1 MMSKNNPLVSIIV
14 PVYNVQRYLQKCIY
28 SILNQNYK
36 DIEIIL
42 VDDGSTDNS
51 GKMCDDYQAQ
61 YSNVRSFHKKNT
73 GLGLTRNYG
82 LEYANG
88 DFVMFVD
95 SDDYL
100 KETCVTELVKFV
112 INNNVDTVIGGYTRV
127 DNNGKILFEEK
138 YQESIYQGQ
147 EVKNRCFTRMLGN
160 LYKNNDIIKMS
171 VWNCLYSMDL
181 ITKNQIYFPSERKYI
196 SEDLIWDCKYFKY
209 ATKVAIS
216 RSDSY
221 FYRYNPSSLTNSYNK
236 KRFSLSIDLYNYVSN
251 FIIETGLPEEA
262 CKRFQKSF
270 FIYIRLCIEQEGL
283 RKLQVAIPMLRKI
296 CDNRKVQYVIKV
308 YPISKL
314 GIKERLFLYFLKHK
328 KIYCLY
334 TYSKINKM
342 IHYY

>member
-1 MMSKNNPLVSIIV
+1 MSKNNPLISIIV

-51 GKMCDDYQAQ
+51 GKMCNNYQIQ
-61 YSNVRSFHKKNT
+61 YSNVRSFHKENT

-82 LEYANG
+82 LKYANG

-100 KETCVTELVKFV
+100 KENCVTELVQFV

-138 YQESIYQGQ
+138 YQENIYHRQ
-147 EVKNRCFTRMLGN
+147 EVKNNCFTRMLGN
-160 LYKNNDIIKMS
+160 LYKSNDNIKMS

-181 ITKNQIYFPSERKYI
+181 IIKNQICFPSERKYI
-196 SEDLIWDCKYFKY
+196 SEDLIWDSEYFKY

-216 RSDSY
+216 NSVAY

-236 KRFSLSIDLYNYVSN
+236 ERFPLSIDLYNYINN
-251 FIIETGLPEEA
+251 FIIKSGLPEEA
-262 CKRFQKSF
+262 HIRFQKSF

-283 RKLQVAIPMLRKI
+283 RRFRVAIPMLRKI
-296 CDNRKVQYVIKV
+296 CNNKKVEHVVKTYSV
-308 YPISKL
+308 SKL
-314 GIKERLFLYFLKHK
+314 GIKERIFLYFLKYK
-328 KIYCLY
+328 KVYCLY
-334 TYSKINKM
+334 TYSKINQI
-342 IHYY
+342 IHYR